1 MNNKKE
7 MSKISTF
14 EDLEVWKLSRQLN
27 IEMFKILAHK
37 DDKSYGFLINH
48 LYKTSGSIMDN
59 IAEGFERGG
68 NKEFINFLSYS
79 KGSAGEL
86 RSQFY
91 RALDVEVLNQSD
103 FEKLQALTINI
114 SKKLSLF
121 MNYLKNSSYKG
132 SKFKEPPIPYGNQ
145 ELED

>member
-1 MNNKKE
+1 
-7 MSKISTF
+7 MSKITSF

-27 IEMFKILAHK
+27 VDMFQILCQK
-37 DDKSYGFLINH
+37 DHRLYGFLINH
-48 LYKTSGSIMDN
+48 LFKTSSSIMDN

-91 RALDVEVLNQSD
+91 RALDFEVINQKEFSRL
-103 FEKLQALTINI
+103 EAQITEI
-114 SKKLSLF
+114 SKQLGLF
-121 MNYLKNSSYKG
+121 IKYLKSSDYKG
-132 SKFKEPPIPYGNQ
+132 SKFNEPPAGY
-145 ELED
+145 EL

>member
-1 MNNKKE
+1 MAKV
-7 MSKISTF
+7 STF
-14 EDLEVWKLSRQLN
+14 EDLNIWKLSRQLN
-27 IEMFKILAHK
+27 IDMFQILARK
-37 DDKSYGFLINH
+37 DDRNYGFLINH

-91 RALDVEVLNQSD
+91 RALDVEVITQLE
-103 FEKLQALTINI
+103 FEKLQAETIEI
-114 SKKLSLF
+114 SKQLSLF
-121 MNYLKNSSYKG
+121 INYLKNSEFKG
-132 SKFKEPPIPYGNQ
+132 SKFK
-145 ELED
+145 

>member
-1 MNNKKE
+1 MAKV
-7 MSKISTF
+7 SSF
-14 EDLEVWKLSRQLN
+14 EDLNIWKLSRQLN
-27 IEMFKILAHK
+27 IEMFDILARK

-48 LYKTSGSIMDN
+48 LFKTSGSIMDN

-91 RALDVEVLNQSD
+91 RALDVEVLNQNEFD
-103 FEKLQALTINI
+103 KLQAITISI
-114 SKKLSLF
+114 SKQISLF

-132 SKFKEPPIPYGNQ
+132 SKFKEPPITYEGN
-145 ELED
+145 EYPDNE

>member
-1 MNNKKE
+1 
-7 MSKISTF
+7 MSKITSF

-27 IEMFKILAHK
+27 VDMFQILCQK
-37 DDKSYGFLINH
+37 DHRLYGFLINH
-48 LYKTSGSIMDN
+48 LFKTSGSIMDN

-91 RALDVEVLNQSD
+91 RALDVEVLTQKD
-103 FEKLQALTINI
+103 FKKLQGQTLEI
-114 SKKLSLF
+114 SRQLSLF
-121 MNYLKNSSYKG
+121 IKYLKNSKYKG
-132 SKFKEPPIPYGNQ
+132 SKFKEPPANYG
-145 ELED
+145 EEE